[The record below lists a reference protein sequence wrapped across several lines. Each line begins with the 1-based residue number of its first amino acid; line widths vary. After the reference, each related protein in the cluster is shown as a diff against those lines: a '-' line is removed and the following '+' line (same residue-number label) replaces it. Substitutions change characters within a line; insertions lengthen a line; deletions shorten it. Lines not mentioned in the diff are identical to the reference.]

1 MYKGEAD
8 WRLISEVKNNPRMK
22 IPVFGNGDIDTPQKA
37 LEYKTKYNV
46 DGVMI
51 GRASIGNPWIFN
63 EIKHFV
69 KTGEILEKPSIID
82 RVNATKEHLE
92 MSVKWKGKTLGV
104 AEMKRH
110 YTNYFKGISHFK
122 EYRMKLV
129 TSFDLEEIQDTLEW
143 IKENHA
149 EFKLVES

>member
-1 MYKGEAD
+1 
-8 WRLISEVKNNPRMK
+8 
-22 IPVFGNGDIDTPQKA
+22 

-69 KTGEILEKPSIID
+69 KTGEILDKPSIID

-92 MSVKWKGKTLGV
+92 MSVEWKGTTLGV

-129 TSFDLEEIQDTLEW
+129 TSFDVEEIRDTLEW
-143 IKENHA
+143 IKEHHE
-149 EFKLVES
+149 EFKLVET